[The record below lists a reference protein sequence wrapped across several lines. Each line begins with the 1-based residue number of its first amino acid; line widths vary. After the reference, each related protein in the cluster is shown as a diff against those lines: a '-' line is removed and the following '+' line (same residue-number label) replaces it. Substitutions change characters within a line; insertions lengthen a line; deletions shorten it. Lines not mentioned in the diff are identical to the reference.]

1 VVDLD
6 PVFTAETAES
16 AETDLVSVVKE
27 QFSALSAVSAVK
39 QPIRDVAGGT
49 RRATHAELP

>member
-39 QPIRDVAGGT
+39 EPIRDGAGGT